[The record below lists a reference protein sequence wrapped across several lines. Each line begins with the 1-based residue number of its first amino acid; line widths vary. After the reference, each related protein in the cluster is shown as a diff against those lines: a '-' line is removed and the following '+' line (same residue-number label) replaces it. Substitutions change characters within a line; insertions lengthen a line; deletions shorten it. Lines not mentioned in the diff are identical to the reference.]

1 MQMLNRAALFLLCG
15 AALFLASPVVAQET
29 VVSEVRI
36 EGNSRITDDF
46 VETVI
51 SQRAGVPYD
60 EDKVV
65 EDIKKLYAT
74 GKFYDISVEKE
85 TLPSGVAL
93 TYALSENPVLVDL
106 SFRGNKKIEDK
117 DLEEGLGIKK
127 NTIVGRGDLH
137 AGSQKIRQ
145 LYAVKGHSGA
155 EVSYSIEPEA
165 DAGISVL
172 YKVKEGPRDTIS
184 SVEISGNENI
194 KTGTLR
200 KQIFSS
206 PRRFYSLG
214 QRGLFIREEVDK
226 DSERIKFAYL
236 GEGYL
241 DVKVTPPQIEYNE
254 DKKSYAVRFN
264 VQEGEKY
271 LVTDISIE
279 GLDDAPP
286 EVDRDEIL
294 YKMALKKGEPYGN
307 IKMTSSINFLTALY
321 TNQGYANVNV
331 EPSVTKQNTEDGKP
345 GVAVKFTV
353 EKGGVFRIGRINIF
367 GNDKTVD
374 KVIRR
379 QIPIVEGDIYKS
391 GDIAAIRPLIGRLGF
406 FDPDSLQV
414 TNELS
419 KERENELDINI
430 SLSEASTAQ
439 FNLGAGI
446 SSIEDFI
453 FFGSISEA
461 NLFGRGKT
469 VEASANFGNIT
480 DTYSIRYSDRNFF
493 DTDWTF
499 DFSLARVERDYTDY
513 DSLTTGTTIGIG
525 KSLYRQLWG
534 RVYYRWENLE
544 ISDPSEAAQAQ
555 GIVESTGI
563 ISAIGADIS
572 WDNRDNYQFPTSG
585 YRTILL
591 YEHSGPFG
599 GDTDLSKLVFETNM
613 WIPVFRGAFFAMKVR
628 YDRVFLRGQG
638 NSHAIDELLYLGGA
652 ADLRGFDYREVT
664 VRGGGGTE
672 RIYAKSDLVVP
683 LLKPLGIYGVL
694 FYNMGNVFDSN
705 RGEPFS
711 INPSGMRKDFGYG
724 FWWRSPLGLVKIE
737 IGYPIDRQPF
747 EESKQVNF
755 SIGATF

>member
-1 MQMLNRAALFLLCG
+1 MLNRAILLILCGVALFF
-15 AALFLASPVVAQET
+15 AAPVAAQEEV
-29 VVSEVRI
+29 VVSQLRI

-46 VETVI
+46 VETVV
-51 SQRAGVPYD
+51 SQRAGAPYD
-60 EDKVV
+60 EDKVA
-65 EDIKKLYAT
+65 EDIRKLYAT

-93 TYALSENPVLVDL
+93 TYNLLENPVLVDL
-106 SFRGNKKIEDK
+106 SFSGNKKIEDS
-117 DLEEGLGIKK
+117 DLEEGVGIKE
-127 NTIVGRGDLH
+127 NTMVGTGDLH
-137 AGSQKIRQ
+137 EGSKRIRQ
-145 LYAVKGHSGA
+145 LYAAKGHSGA
-155 EVSYSIEPEA
+155 EVSYNIEPEA
-165 DAGISVL
+165 DAGINVT

-184 SVEISGNENI
+184 SVRISGNEDI
-194 KTGTLR
+194 KTKTLKKR
-200 KQIFSS
+200 IFSS

-214 QRGLFIREEVDK
+214 QRGLFILEEVEK
-226 DSERIKFAYL
+226 DTERIKFAYL

-241 DVKVTPPQIEYNE
+241 DVKVSTPQIEYNE
-254 DKKSYAVRFN
+254 EEKSYAVLFN

-271 LVTDISIE
+271 FVADILFD
-279 GLDDAPP
+279 GLDSAPP
-286 EVDRDEIL
+286 EVNRDEVL
-294 YKMALKKGEPYGN
+294 YKIALKKGEPYGN
-307 IKMTSSINFLTALY
+307 GKMTSAINFLTALY

-331 EPSVTKQNTEDGKP
+331 EPSVTKQTTEDGKP
-345 GVAVKFTV
+345 GVAVLFTI
-353 EKGGVFRIGRINIF
+353 EKGGVFRIGRINIL

-391 GDIAAIRPLIGRLGF
+391 GDIAAIRPLVGRLGF

-419 KERENELDINI
+419 KDRENELDVDIT
-430 SLSEASTAQ
+430 LSEASTAQ

-446 SSIEDFI
+446 SSVEDFI
-453 FFGSISEA
+453 FFGSIREA
-461 NLFGRGKT
+461 NLFGTGKT

-480 DTYSIRYSDRNFF
+480 DTYSLRYSDRNFF

-499 DFSLARVERDYTDY
+499 DLSLARVERDYVDY

-544 ISDPSEAAQAQ
+544 ISNPSEAAQQQ

-563 ISAIGADIS
+563 ISGIGADIS

-613 WIPVFRGAFFAMKVR
+613 WIPVFKGAFFAMKIR
-628 YDRVFLRGQG
+628 YDRVFLRGEG
-638 NSHAIDELLYLGGA
+638 NSHAVDELLYLGGA
-652 ADLRGFDYREVT
+652 SDLRGFDYRELT
-664 VRGGGGTE
+664 VGGGGGTE
-672 RIYAKSDLVVP
+672 RIYAKNDLIVP

-694 FYNMGNVFDSN
+694 FYNMGNVFDSG
-705 RGEPFS
+705 RGEPLS
-711 INPSGMRKDFGYG
+711 VNPSNLRKDFGYG

-737 IGYPIDRQPF
+737 VGYPIDRRPF
-747 EESKQVNF
+747 EERRQVNF
-755 SIGATF
+755 SIGAAF